1 MIDFEF
7 EFQYAEEKQ
16 PTLQKVGGSIPAGR
30 CVVLCGGSGCG
41 KSTLLRC
48 INGLIPQFYEGELKG
63 FCRLNGQDTAG
74 IRIGEIGELAASV
87 FQDPRSQF
95 FTVNSSN
102 EVAFGLENHGLPQDK
117 IRRRVDEAFRIFH
130 LERLKDRNV
139 YELSSG
145 ERQLI
150 SILSAWAMDTDI
162 FLLDEPTANL
172 DFAATQ
178 QLKEILL
185 ALKKQGKTLLLSE
198 HRLYYLADIADEFWV
213 MADGEIKGKYTAAEA
228 KAFSVERRQTLSL
241 RTLDLAEITVPE
253 KEPLPK
259 TAPTALAVSDVCYTY
274 GRKAGDTLS
283 GVSFSVREH
292 EIVGLVGANGC
303 GKTTIGKLIA
313 GLYRPSGG
321 RIMLFGKSQNPKQLQ
336 KQVLFILQEAEFQFF
351 TGSVLHELQYG
362 HAVTPEFEAKTEA
375 LLKSMDM
382 WDCRNRHPFSLSG
395 GQMQRLTLMMA
406 YLSDKPIVILDEPTA
421 GQDAESLERCA
432 ALIREMR
439 KEKTVLIITHD
450 PELIAGACDRCI
462 GLSDGHA
469 EIEFPVHSERDL
481 QAVRQYMERFHLSN
495 APAKKQHKERFHP
508 ATKLLYWLAL
518 LVVIS
523 TSNNHLVYAVYTALI
538 LLTAADGWLGTALAG
553 GMSFG
558 LLWAANALLPGTVF
572 SFMLVLFPRIIAVG
586 ISMRTLIGRNEA
598 SRTLA
603 ALRNLRLP
611 ERLIMIVAVIFR
623 FFPVLSGDMKLLR
636 QSIRTRGVFT
646 SPLQKL
652 QALSSYIEILTVPMA
667 LRVIRIAE
675 TLSASAETRG
685 HRLNPPQ
692 KQLSVASVFC
702 VGCCVLRPAGGIDRR
717 RPYPVIAVSA
727 TFNHIPFKKESLTMS
742 TANPNKLKIK
752 DIITVVLLALINVVI
767 FFASSVLYATPITII
782 LMPVFFALLEGIVY
796 FIIGTKVK
804 KPGAILIYSIV
815 RAIMGGYL
823 PYIILF
829 ILSGVIAELLLWKM
843 GYGNAKAL
851 TVSYVINQVLAAFG
865 STIIPYAIAAKAM
878 ADQMVTDGRQDA
890 ILAASQMLQSWVSV
904 ALVAGVIVAAFIGAM
919 IGKRIV
925 KKHLAA

>member
-102 EVAFGLENHGLPQDK
+102 EVAFGLENHGLPQGE
-117 IRRRVDEAFRIFH
+117 IRRRVD
-130 LERLKDRNV
+130 
-139 YELSSG
+139 
-145 ERQLI
+145 
-150 SILSAWAMDTDI
+150 
-162 FLLDEPTANL
+162 
-172 DFAATQ
+172 
-178 QLKEILL
+178 
-185 ALKKQGKTLLLSE
+185 
-198 HRLYYLADIADEFWV
+198 
-213 MADGEIKGKYTAAEA
+213 
-228 KAFSVERRQTLSL
+228 
-241 RTLDLAEITVPE
+241 
-253 KEPLPK
+253 
-259 TAPTALAVSDVCYTY
+259 
-274 GRKAGDTLS
+274 DTLS

-303 GKTTIGKLIA
+303 GKTTIGKLMA
-313 GLYRPSGG
+313 GLNRPSGG
-321 RIMLFGKSQNPKQLQ
+321 RITLFGKQQNPKQLQ

-351 TGSVLHELQYG
+351 TNSVLHELQYG
-362 HAVTPEFEAKTEA
+362 HAVTPEFEAKTET

-636 QSIRTRGVFT
+636 QSIRTRGAFVT
-646 SPLQKL
+646 PWQKL
-652 QALSSYIEILTVPMA
+652 RALPSYIEILTVPMA

-685 HRLNPPQ
+685 IDLTRRKSNY
-692 KQLSVASVFC
+692 LSLRFSAWDAVFC
-702 VGCCVLRPAGGIDRR
+702 VL
-717 RPYPVIAVSA
+717 
-727 TFNHIPFKKESLTMS
+727 
-742 TANPNKLKIK
+742 
-752 DIITVVLLALINVVI
+752 
-767 FFASSVLYATPITII
+767 
-782 LMPVFFALLEGIVY
+782 
-796 FIIGTKVK
+796 
-804 KPGAILIYSIV
+804 
-815 RAIMGGYL
+815 
-823 PYIILF
+823 
-829 ILSGVIAELLLWKM
+829 
-843 GYGNAKAL
+843 
-851 TVSYVINQVLAAFG
+851 
-865 STIIPYAIAAKAM
+865 
-878 ADQMVTDGRQDA
+878 
-890 ILAASQMLQSWVSV
+890 LAASI
-904 ALVAGVIVAAFIGAM
+904 AAGLI
-919 IGKRIV
+919 
-925 KKHLAA
+925 L

>member
-30 CVVLCGGSGCG
+30 CVALCGGSGCG

-228 KAFSVERRQTLSL
+228 KAFSAERRQTLSL

-450 PELIAGACDRCI
+450 LE
-462 GLSDGHA
+462 
-469 EIEFPVHSERDL
+469 
-481 QAVRQYMERFHLSN
+481 
-495 APAKKQHKERFHP
+495 
-508 ATKLLYWLAL
+508 LAL
-518 LVVIS
+518 KTADKIVVF
-523 TSNNHLVYAVYTALI
+523 YA
-538 LLTAADGWLGTALAG
+538 GTAVEEAD
-553 GMSFG
+553 
-558 LLWAANALLPGTVF
+558 TVDF
-572 SFMLVLFPRIIAVG
+572 NR
-586 ISMRTLIGRNEA
+586 E
-598 SRTLA
+598 A
-603 ALRNLRLP
+603 ALRHPYTRALFRAMPEHGFAPEPGIQPYVRDLP
-611 ERLIMIVAVIFR
+611 EGCPYGPRCPKYKTECSKEVSYVPYQGGLVRCIC
-623 FFPVLSGDMKLLR
+623 PGDEN
-636 QSIRTRGVFT
+636 
-646 SPLQKL
+646 
-652 QALSSYIEILTVPMA
+652 EIL
-667 LRVIRIAE
+667 
-675 TLSASAETRG
+675 
-685 HRLNPPQ
+685 
-692 KQLSVASVFC
+692 
-702 VGCCVLRPAGGIDRR
+702 
-717 RPYPVIAVSA
+717 
-727 TFNHIPFKKESLTMS
+727 
-742 TANPNKLKIK
+742 
-752 DIITVVLLALINVVI
+752 
-767 FFASSVLYATPITII
+767 
-782 LMPVFFALLEGIVY
+782 
-796 FIIGTKVK
+796 
-804 KPGAILIYSIV
+804 PG
-815 RAIMGGYL
+815 
-823 PYIILF
+823 
-829 ILSGVIAELLLWKM
+829 ILSGPAGLKGQMTSEQITSEQMASGQRSGE
-843 GYGNAKAL
+843 YNAWGKEG
-851 TVSYVINQVLAAFG
+851 VSL
-865 STIIPYAIAAKAM
+865 
-878 ADQMVTDGRQDA
+878 
-890 ILAASQMLQSWVSV
+890 
-904 ALVAGVIVAAFIGAM
+904 
-919 IGKRIV
+919 
-925 KKHLAA
+925 